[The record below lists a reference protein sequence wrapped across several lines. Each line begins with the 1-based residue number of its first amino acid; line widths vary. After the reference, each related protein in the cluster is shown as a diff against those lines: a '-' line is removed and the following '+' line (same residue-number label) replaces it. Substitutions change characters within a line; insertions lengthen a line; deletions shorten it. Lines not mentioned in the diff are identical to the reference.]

1 MTTTMT
7 SISKTKQEAFSMFGI
22 KRKSTIKEDH
32 TFRNTQKEN
41 TASMQEFKSLF
52 EHIEPFH
59 NIQEFKDALMS
70 ENWATTENLGKFWV
84 TFPNLD
90 RRLYK
95 RIEDGSIYNCINY
108 VDKISS
114 SIGNSFENRL
124 VALYNT
130 LKPTAFT
137 ESFQQTLLDLGMPY
151 NEMASAW
158 QLSESVSKCIV
169 CEKDVLP
176 YIKDRD
182 DMQKVFGFQYLK
194 VGIMDK
200 SETLEY
206 IDETMMNMGFYMN
219 LRENGIDIN
228 DNNVIMNPT
237 FIQFG
242 DTSECPSQGVKLHI
256 SATNKADY
264 MNLLNNILPDLVA
277 CGATFKV
284 LRLDAFDHLYES
296 ETQAGK
302 SITIYQTPSF
312 RAYDFFW
319 KHPELFEEKG
329 YNVKGDECFS
339 GRVYGRYGSYVGPT
353 VTDPKTVDVY
363 QDDRHRPYPEFMDKI
378 TISDFISGCEEMSQE
393 KEFDG
398 IENGEF
404 ENDEYE
410 ADEISIEA

>member
-1 MTTTMT
+1 
-7 SISKTKQEAFSMFGI
+7 MFGI
-22 KRKSTIKEDH
+22 KRKSTIREDR

-124 VALYNT
+124 VALYNS

-158 QLSESVSKCIV
+158 QLSESVSKCTV
-169 CEKDVLP
+169 CEKDALP

-182 DMQKVFGFQYLK
+182 DMQKVFGFHYLK
-194 VGIMDK
+194 TGIMDK
-200 SETLEY
+200 SDSLEY
-206 IDETMMNMGFYMN
+206 IDDKMMNMGF
-219 LRENGIDIN
+219 LHE
-228 DNNVIMNPT
+228 
-237 FIQFG
+237 
-242 DTSECPSQGVKLHI
+242 TS
-256 SATNKADY
+256 
-264 MNLLNNILPDLVA
+264 
-277 CGATFKV
+277 
-284 LRLDAFDHLYES
+284 
-296 ETQAGK
+296 GK
-302 SITIYQTPSF
+302 
-312 RAYDFFW
+312 RD
-319 KHPELFEEKG
+319 
-329 YNVKGDECFS
+329 
-339 GRVYGRYGSYVGPT
+339 
-353 VTDPKTVDVY
+353 
-363 QDDRHRPYPEFMDKI
+363 
-378 TISDFISGCEEMSQE
+378 
-393 KEFDG
+393 
-398 IENGEF
+398 
-404 ENDEYE
+404 
-410 ADEISIEA
+410 